1 MRRLLKEQKDDCGGG
16 GGQNSPLVELEMVF
30 DEKYLGYL
38 CIFLFPPPG
47 TQSLCSKKSLT
58 EFNFG
63 KKGFLSKMNLFGES
77 SFTNDRLTSVIA
89 LKPKGLI
96 TGIHRRRLM

>member
-1 MRRLLKEQKDDCGGG
+1 VRRLLKEQKDDCGGG

-47 TQSLCSKKSLT
+47 IQSLCSKKIFDRIQLWK
-58 EFNFG
+58 E
-63 KKGFLSKMNLFGES
+63 GF
-77 SFTNDRLTSVIA
+77 
-89 LKPKGLI
+89 P
-96 TGIHRRRLM
+96 

>member
-16 GGQNSPLVELEMVF
+16 QISPSVELEMVF
-30 DEKYLGYL
+30 DDKCLGYH
-38 CIFLFPPPG
+38 CIFFVPSARHSIALI
-47 TQSLCSKKSLT
+47 QKKI
-58 EFNFG
+58 FG
-63 KKGFLSKMNLFGES
+63 RIRGFLSKMKLFGES

-96 TGIHRRRLM
+96 TDIHRR